1 MFQPMQI
8 CCILKCRHSLP
19 TPVLPRA
26 ELLQHGQPSMLLT
39 CDEGLLSMAA
49 IILSFT
55 L

>member
-1 MFQPMQI
+1 MFQPIQI
-8 CCILKCRHSLP
+8 CCILRCRHSLP

-26 ELLQHGQPSMLLT
+26 KSLQQGQPLT

-49 IILSFT
+49 ITPSFT